1 MAQNKTIAREIRIA
15 GTGVHSGKTA
25 HLTLRPSDSGEIVF
39 FRPDLENSRI
49 SLSVDRVECRNS
61 TTLLGDKFKIRTI
74 EHLLASL
81 FAFGI
86 RSLDIELDADEVPIL
101 DGSARPFVRDLEEA
115 GRRDVG
121 GEIPAIRIAKPFS
134 VRENDA
140 SIFFEPPAS
149 GEGLR
154 LSYTIAFAHPIIG
167 TESLSLDFGRDMF
180 IREIAPARTFGF
192 LKDVEMLRSQGL
204 ALGAT
209 FDNTIVLD
217 NEKVLNG
224 PLRFPDEFV
233 RHKLLDLAGDLAL
246 LGRPLFGRISA
257 HKAGHRLHLKGLQF
271 LARNPDYWMP
281 Q

>member
-1 MAQNKTIAREIRIA
+1 MARNRTIAREIRIA
-15 GTGVHSGKTA
+15 GSGVHTGKIA

-39 FRPDLENSRI
+39 LRPDLGNSRI
-49 SLSVDRVECRNS
+49 PVSVDRVECLNS
-61 TTLLGDKFKIRTI
+61 TTLLGEKFKVRTV

-101 DGSARPFVRDLEEA
+101 DGSSRAFVHELEEA

-121 GEIPAIRIAKPFS
+121 GDIPGIRIVKPLS

-140 SIFFEPPAS
+140 AILFEPPAS

-167 TESLSLDFGRDMF
+167 NESLSLDFGRDMF
-180 IREIAPARTFGF
+180 IHEIAPARTFGF

-204 ALGAT
+204 ALGAS
-209 FDNTIVLD
+209 FDNTVVLD

-246 LGRPLFGRISA
+246 LGRPLFGRITA
-257 HKAGHRLHLKGLQF
+257 HKAGHRLHLKGIQF
-271 LARNPDYWMP
+271 LAHNPDYWMM

>member
-1 MAQNKTIAREIRIA
+1 MARNWTIAREIRIE
-15 GTGVHSGKTA
+15 GSGVHSGKIA

-39 FRPDLENSRI
+39 LRPDLGNSRT

-61 TTLLGDKFKIRTI
+61 TTLLGEKFKIRTI

-101 DGSARPFVRDLEEA
+101 DGSSGAFVRELEAA

-121 GEIPAIRIAKPFS
+121 GGIPGIRIARPFS

-140 SIFFEPPAS
+140 SILFEPAAS

-154 LSYTIAFAHPIIG
+154 LSSTIVFAHPAIG
-167 TESLSLDFGRDMF
+167 TQCLALDFGKDVF
-180 IREIAPARTFGF
+180 IHEIAPARTFGF
-192 LKDVEMLRSQGL
+192 LEDVEILRSQGL
-204 ALGAT
+204 ALGAS
-209 FDNTIVLD
+209 FDNTVVLD
-217 NEKVLNG
+217 NAKVLNG

-246 LGRPLFGRISA
+246 LGRPLFGRITA
-257 HKAGHRLHLKGLQF
+257 HKAGHRLHLKGVQF
-271 LARNPDYWMP
+271 LARNPDYWIP